1 MMRFALF
8 AVFLLL
14 LAPSAAA
21 ADGPTSSIAKDQ
33 VLRGRFVQ
41 ERQIS
46 GFKTALRTEG
56 RFVLAPSRGLIWQ
69 AEKPFAVTTII
80 TPAGLDQTVDGK
92 QTLNLDAAK
101 LPFLS
106 RLYAML
112 GGALAGDWSKMES
125 DFIVT
130 RAGDDRRWQVRMVP
144 RKADDPAMP
153 FRSIVVNGG
162 RFLDKI
168 LLTKPD
174 GDEDTLTFSDQAV
187 TKIPLTPAETAAF
200 DATTR

>member
-1 MMRFALF
+1 
-8 AVFLLL
+8 LLL

>member
-1 MMRFALF
+1 
-8 AVFLLL
+8 L
-14 LAPSAAA
+14 LAPSAAI
-21 ADGPTSSIAKDQ
+21 ADGPTNSLAKDE
-33 VLRGRFVQ
+33 VLRGHFAQ
-41 ERQIS
+41 DRQIT
-46 GFKTALRTEG
+46 GFKKALRTEG

-92 QTLNLDAAK
+92 QMLNLEAAK

-162 RFLDKI
+162 RFLNKI
-168 LLTKPD
+168 LLTKAD
-174 GDEDTLTFSDQAV
+174 GDQDTLTFTDQVV
-187 TKIPLTPAETAAF
+187 TKIPLAPAEAAAF
-200 DATTR
+200 DNAAQ